1 MPRFWSFIRNAAT
14 EAEPESAELRLEG
27 EIVDD
32 DDMWIYEWYGI
43 KAVGPNAFR
52 DELEKMSGVDL
63 TVTINSY
70 GGNVFAAAGIYNA
83 LVDHK
88 KTGAKVTTRTDQKV
102 MSAATIPF
110 MAGDDRLIGPA
121 DMLMVH
127 NPLTEV
133 YGYASDLRKV
143 ADVLDEVKEA
153 IINAYEIGTGKT
165 REAISQMMDDE
176 TYMSANAAIKEGF
189 ATGLIPGEAP
199 GGNITNLAF
208 HRAAILN
215 STNEAVKR
223 MVALKAPPPGG
234 QPPLKDEPPDNQ
246 KLKMAKAR
254 LALETELM
262 GLFDAQI

>member
-1 MPRFWSFIRNAAT
+1 MPRFWNFIRNAA
-14 EAEPESAELRLEG
+14 ADGEPVSAELRLEG

-102 MSAATIPF
+102 MSAATIPY
-110 MAGDDRLIGPA
+110 MAGDERLMGAA
-121 DMLMVH
+121 DILMIH

-153 IINAYEIGTGKT
+153 IINAYQIGTGKS
-165 REAISQMMDDE
+165 RKSISEMMDDE
-176 TYMSANAAIKEGF
+176 TYMSAKAAAKEGF
-189 ATGLIPGEAP
+189 ATGIILGEPA
-199 GGNITNLAF
+199 GENITNIAF

-215 STNEAVKR
+215 STTEAVKR
-223 MVALKAPPPGG
+223 MVALKSPPGG
-234 QPPLKDEPPDNQ
+234 KLPPKDEPTDDQ
-246 KLKMAKAR
+246 KLKLAKAR

-262 GLFDAQI
+262 GLFNAQV